1 MGGGGWRGGG
11 AKVSCYIKE
20 MSLSEV
26 LTVKKQ
32 TQKSLLIKQF
42 FMISKVYITDGF
54 IYLTT
59 TSAQDQSF
67 ADVLQN
73 RCLFKMQALWPEA
86 LSQRG
91 SSTGVFL

>member
-1 MGGGGWRGGG
+1 
-11 AKVSCYIKE
+11 

-32 TQKSLLIKQF
+32 KQKSLLIKQF

-54 IYLTT
+54 IYLMT
-59 TSAQDQSF
+59 TSAQDQPF

-73 RCLFKMQALWPEA
+73 ICLFKMQAL
-86 LSQRG
+86 
-91 SSTGVFL
+91 